1 MKTVAACSVYLITG
15 PSLIILNKLIFT
27 TYGFPY
33 PFLVSSLGLGASA
46 GFAHLLV
53 YSGYGSVSA
62 EAAKTVSGW
71 NYYRRV
77 LPVGA
82 TLALAIGLGNL
93 VYLYL
98 GGQWSRE

>member
-1 MKTVAACSVYLITG
+1 MTMMMTVAACCLYMMVG
-15 PSLIILNKLIFT
+15 PTLIILNKLIFT

-33 PFLVSSLGLGASA
+33 PFLVSSLGLGTSA
-46 GFAHLLV
+46 IVAHLLV
-53 YSGYGSVSA
+53 HLGYGQISA
-62 EAAKTVSGW
+62 EAASAVSGW

-77 LPVGA
+77 LPVGV

-98 GGQWSRE
+98 GGA